1 VTPEAY
7 IQVEKWMNY
16 RKDVGE
22 TITKNRWV
30 IRNIWDTKKSYSK
43 GMITAP
49 KKLKSTGVKRIIEDA
64 LWTQSLR
71 KKLEIS
77 KQPRLP

>member
-22 TITKNRWV
+22 TITKSSWV
-30 IRNIWDTKKSYSK
+30 MRNIWDTKKSYSK
-43 GMITAP
+43 GNDYSP
-49 KKLKSTGVKRIIEDA
+49 KEA
-64 LWTQSLR
+64 
-71 KKLEIS
+71 EIYWGQ
-77 KQPRLP
+77 KNN